1 MSESAKYAGYVR
13 RDTPIDWSQV
23 ASDVVDKLGD
33 IQKDKAAFREKNDK
47 LAADAMATVGKYEA
61 GQNPQLNQMAYDMIA
76 DGRST
81 ISALHDKL
89 KRREI
94 SPDAYNRALMSMTQ
108 QNNTFKEVV
117 STYNADLETLN
128 KGLADG
134 TLGSGSA
141 WVADKLSNLAD
152 LRDKKFQWVPD
163 RNGMTNLYV
172 TSVDEDGNMVKEP
185 MSMNSVKDLGKTEFK
200 KYNLEGNID
209 KLLKGMETYTDPS
222 GRIKDVREN
231 PKYKDAKQA
240 TIKVAV
246 TGDDQALSILTDYG
260 DYKIYGEGDEVPE
273 KGVKMVL
280 NTNGVYVPEITDEL
294 RKKAA
299 EIVDKN
305 IEGRVGRIVTPYTP
319 PKDDKDPSGYNQ
331 AQIGR
336 FRKGYD
342 VTWEAA
348 MGESFEGMSDQ
359 YEFMVVKDGI
369 NVYKLSDSGKR
380 GRKVNDKPLPLGKAK
395 TAEYLSKYTK
405 EFGSSEQQG
414 KWDVIHKREGRQ
426 DVDLVT
432 VGEDVDV
439 KAYSPN
445 SEELSLLITSDDSIY
460 NTVDKDYDE
469 DAVLESK
476 TKIEEFIKQKAP
488 GSNVSFRT
496 SSEKEKG
503 LDNYKETV
511 ILINGSPLRDENNQL
526 LKIQHDKKGFTKEKF
541 LDIIT
546 RAINEAQKKKRF
558 IAQAPGETPTG
569 VSPNDNVAQV
579 RSR

>member
-47 LAADAMATVGKYEA
+47 LAADAIATVSKYEA

-108 QNNTFKEVV
+108 QNNTFKEVI

-231 PKYKDAKQA
+231 PKYQDAKQA

-260 DYKIYGEGDEVPE
+260 DYKIYGEGDEVPD

-280 NTNGVYVPEITDEL
+280 NTNGVYVPEITPEL
-294 RKKAA
+294 REAAKK
-299 EIVDKN
+299 IVDDS
-305 IEGRVGRIVTPYTP
+305 IEGRVGRVVTPYTP
-319 PKDDKDPSGYNQ
+319 RTTKTPTPKFKPEDEKMFKTGY
-331 AQIGR
+331 QITR
-336 FRKGYD
+336 
-342 VTWEAA
+342 EASIGNFA
-348 MGESFEGMSDQ
+348 GMDRVNYKFEMTPDG
-359 YEFMVVKDGI
+359 KGI
-369 NVYKLSDSGKR
+369 NVYKIRPEKGSGK
-380 GRKVNDKPLPLGKAK
+380 GMTKQPLNEKPLEVG
-395 TAEYLSKYTK
+395 TRETQRILSKYTK
-405 EFGSSEQQG
+405 EFGNQPQS
-414 KWDVIHKREGRQ
+414 KWDYIDETLEKNSKG
-426 DVDLVT
+426 DIAVDIIR
-432 VGEDVDV
+432 G
-439 KAYSPN
+439 YNPN
-445 SEELSLLITSDDSIY
+445 QEELDDISKIYSKNMDVSFTVTDSDKKDAKKSLREFLKNKVGTDKLTIESSDLGLSVKIDGVEVSEIDLKDDS
-460 NTVDKDYDE
+460 E
-469 DAVLESK
+469 
-476 TKIEEFIKQKAP
+476 
-488 GSNVSFRT
+488 
-496 SSEKEKG
+496 
-503 LDNYKETV
+503 ETV
-511 ILINGSPLRDENNQL
+511 IQ
-526 LKIQHDKKGFTKEKF
+526 KIKDIVNKSKGVSDLE
-541 LDIIT
+541 I
-546 RAINEAQKKKRF
+546 QKRF
-558 IAQAPGETPTG
+558 
-569 VSPNDNVAQV
+569 DNVAQKV
-579 RSR
+579 DLFGNPI

>member
-47 LAADAMATVGKYEA
+47 LAADAIATVSEYEA

-108 QNNTFKEVV
+108 QNNTFKEVI

-141 WVADKLSNLAD
+141 WVADKLSNIAD

-172 TSVDEDGNMVKEP
+172 TSVDEDGNMVKKP

-209 KLLKGMETYTDPS
+209 KLLKGMKTYTDPS

-231 PKYKDAKQA
+231 PKYQDAKQA

-260 DYKIYGEGDEVPE
+260 DYKIYG
-273 KGVKMVL
+273 
-280 NTNGVYVPEITDEL
+280 
-294 RKKAA
+294 
-299 EIVDKN
+299 
-305 IEGRVGRIVTPYTP
+305 
-319 PKDDKDPSGYNQ
+319 
-331 AQIGR
+331 
-336 FRKGYD
+336 
-342 VTWEAA
+342 
-348 MGESFEGMSDQ
+348 
-359 YEFMVVKDGI
+359 
-369 NVYKLSDSGKR
+369 
-380 GRKVNDKPLPLGKAK
+380 
-395 TAEYLSKYTK
+395 
-405 EFGSSEQQG
+405 
-414 KWDVIHKREGRQ
+414 
-426 DVDLVT
+426 
-432 VGEDVDV
+432 
-439 KAYSPN
+439 
-445 SEELSLLITSDDSIY
+445 
-460 NTVDKDYDE
+460 
-469 DAVLESK
+469 
-476 TKIEEFIKQKAP
+476 
-488 GSNVSFRT
+488 
-496 SSEKEKG
+496 
-503 LDNYKETV
+503 
-511 ILINGSPLRDENNQL
+511 
-526 LKIQHDKKGFTKEKF
+526 
-541 LDIIT
+541 
-546 RAINEAQKKKRF
+546 
-558 IAQAPGETPTG
+558 
-569 VSPNDNVAQV
+569 
-579 RSR
+579 

>member
-47 LAADAMATVGKYEA
+47 LAADAIATVSEYEA

-108 QNNTFKEVV
+108 QNNTFKEVI

-141 WVADKLSNLAD
+141 WVADKLSNIAD

-172 TSVDEDGNMVKEP
+172 TSVDEDGNMVKKP

-209 KLLKGMETYTDPS
+209 KLLKGMQTYTDPS

-231 PKYKDAKQA
+231 PKYQDAKQA

-280 NTNGVYVPEITDEL
+280 NTNGVYVPEITPEL

-319 PKDDKDPSGYNQ
+319 RRGDDKDPSGYSSKDI
-331 AQIGR
+331 ARISE
-336 FRKGYD
+336 GYD
-342 VTWEAA
+342 ATISASEGDFKFMDNTKYKFFKDPDGKGGFTITVTDKKSDKILLS
-348 MGESFEGMSDQ
+348 GLESGSRETAKALAPYYTEKFGGTDWSYID
-359 YEFMVVKDGI
+359 KDKKRKPKKDPTFTPRT
-369 NVYKLSDSGKR
+369 YKLEDNIGDIDVIEDIGTTSNSDILQSQAKIKKLILRSSPNAIVDFGKLDDT
-380 GRKVNDKPLPLGKAK
+380 GVISELKVIVNG
-395 TAEYLSKYTK
+395 K
-405 EFGSSEQQG
+405 EFNIKTDAS
-414 KWDVIHKREGRQ
+414 
-426 DVDLVT
+426 VT
-432 VGEDVDV
+432 QKLNPFSTYDQENKDTF
-439 KAYSPN
+439 
-445 SEELSLLITSDDSIY
+445 EEMINHSYGDDSRPD
-460 NTVDKDYDE
+460 NNLAKKEEKD
-469 DAVLESK
+469 
-476 TKIEEFIKQKAP
+476 F
-488 GSNVSFRT
+488 G
-496 SSEKEKG
+496 
-503 LDNYKETV
+503 
-511 ILINGSPLRDENNQL
+511 
-526 LKIQHDKKGFTKEKF
+526 
-541 LDIIT
+541 
-546 RAINEAQKKKRF
+546 
-558 IAQAPGETPTG
+558 
-569 VSPNDNVAQV
+569 
-579 RSR
+579 